1 MNFTQTMMAAAVS
14 GILSGVSGCASEP
27 PPPAESPA
35 SAAAPTE
42 AAPADAAP
50 AGAAPAPEAEKHACK
65 GQNTCAG
72 RGGCKTDKHDCKG
85 KNECKGQGGC
95 KTT

>member
-1 MNFTQTMMAAAVS
+1 MNFSQTMMAAAIS
-14 GILSGVSGCASEP
+14 GILAGVSGCGGGETT
-27 PPPAESPA
+27 PPAESPS
-35 SAAAPTE
+35 SAAAPAE
-42 AAPADAAP
+42 APADVAA
-50 AGAAPAPEAEKHACK
+50 APEAEKHACK

-95 KTT
+95 KTA

>member
-1 MNFTQTMMAAAVS
+1 MNFTQTMMAAAIG
-14 GILSGVSGCASEP
+14 GILAGVAGCGGGEAT
-27 PPPAESPA
+27 PPAESPA
-35 SAAAPTE
+35 SAAAPAE
-42 AAPADAAP
+42 AAPADAA
-50 AGAAPAPEAEKHACK
+50 AAPEAEKHACK

-95 KTT
+95 KTA

>member
-14 GILSGVSGCASEP
+14 GILSGVTGCGGGAT
-27 PPPAESPA
+27 PPAESPP
-35 SAAAPTE
+35 SAAAPAE
-42 AAPADAAP
+42 AAPAEAA
-50 AGAAPAPEAEKHACK
+50 AASPAPEAEKHACK

-95 KTT
+95 KTG